1 MDAYQEVMVKL
12 LEITEGRDSKA
23 VDFKEL
29 VRKLGFHGNYAKI
42 FEHLNQEGWIAEDRK
57 ADFVRITHWGIAAA
71 KKALKNA
78 GGGASATSTSENA
91 SKGAATAKELVTLLQ
106 NFAKD
111 ASKENLKKAESKF
124 AELET
129 AFNLAKKDAQ

>member
-12 LEITEGRDSKA
+12 LEVTEGKDSKA
-23 VDFKEL
+23 VDFKDL
-29 VRKLGFHGNYAKI
+29 VKKLGFHGNYGPI
-42 FEHLNQEGWIAEDRK
+42 FERLSQEGWIAEDRK
-57 ADFVRITHWGIAAA
+57 ADFVRITHWGVAEA
-71 KKALKNA
+71 KKALKQA
-78 GGGASATSTSENA
+78 GGAVETPTSENA
-91 SKGAATAKELVTLLQ
+91 SKCAATAREFATVLH

-111 ASKENLKKAESKF
+111 ASKENLKKAENKF